1 MRIVSLLLLLAICQI
16 SFSQNLLRPDK
27 SNIDIIGQ
35 TWLQTSSGE
44 EITFSELMA
53 KGRPVAVLFSFMG
66 CPGCKLSLEETLI
79 PNQEILE
86 KEFDLKI
93 CIISKEG
100 ADKRQEAIDYYANYP
115 YDLYFD
121 EPCSLYRIMP
131 PVPLADG
138 RNLKAFPTLV
148 IFKDDYS
155 YVSVDPFT
163 LESIVEGC
171 RILENN

>member
-1 MRIVSLLLLLAICQI
+1 MKTIILVLLFAICQQ
-16 SFSQNLLRPDK
+16 SFSQNLLSPDK
-27 SNIDIIGQ
+27 STIDIIGK
-35 TWLQTSSGE
+35 TLLQTSTGD
-44 EITFSELMA
+44 EITFSRLLSQ
-53 KGRPVAVLFSFMG
+53 GRPVAVLFAFQG
-66 CPGCKLSLEETLI
+66 CFGCKLSLEETLI

-100 ADKRQEAIDYYANYP
+100 GDKRQEAIDYYDNYP

-121 EPCSLYRIMP
+121 EPCTLYRIMP

-163 LESIVEGC
+163 LESIEEGC
-171 RILENN
+171 RILEKN